1 MKSKFASL
9 RNPARQV
16 APVAD
21 ISPRSSILKAADGPK
36 KRDARVKFDDGVVEP
51 DQFFAE
57 NEGVEGKEK
66 AE

>member
-21 ISPRSSILKAADGPK
+21 ISSRSSILKAADGLK
-36 KRDARVKFDDGVVEP
+36 KRDARVKFEDGVVEP
-51 DQFFAE
+51 DQFLAE
-57 NEGVEGKEK
+57 NEGKEK

>member
-21 ISPRSSILKAADGPK
+21 ISSRSSILKAADGLK
-36 KRDARVKFDDGVVEP
+36 KRDARVKFEDGVVEP
-51 DQFFAE
+51 DQFLAE
-57 NEGVEGKEK
+57 NEG
-66 AE
+66 